1 MMRQDTHVLALEK
14 SVLFIGTLLLL
25 LAFLLIPMSY
35 KNISVGAGY
44 AWRANG
50 ALIKQ
55 SGADAI
61 YVIENGFKKLIPTM
75 TVFNALGYS
84 TGSITTVS
92 SDEMSVINT
101 GTDVSS
107 AFANTYRVIRQQS
120 TTALYRLLSS
130 TIGKFKRYITTMNI
144 FTLLGYDSGDVED
157 VTADEFSHYQ
167 TDSVNEV
174 TLPEFAKGELVKGAT
189 ADAVYV
195 VDEFGQLRHIT
206 SSTAFEAMGFSW
218 SDIQSLTQAAVDDM
232 DKGADIPES

>member
-1 MMRQDTHVLALEK
+1 MRQDTHTLALEK

-44 AWRANG
+44 SWRANG
-50 ALIKQ
+50 TLVKQ

-61 YVIENGFKKLIPTM
+61 YVIENGFKKLIPSM
-75 TVFNALGYS
+75 SVFNALGYS
-84 TGSITTVS
+84 TGNITTVS

-101 GTDVSS
+101 GSDVSS
-107 AFANTYRVIRQQS
+107 AFANTFRVIRQTS
-120 TTALYRLLSS
+120 TDALYRLVNR
-130 TIGKFKRYITTMNI
+130 IKRYIATMNI
-144 FTLLGYDSGDVED
+144 FTLLAYDSGDVED
-157 VTADEFSHYQ
+157 VTADEFSHYV

-195 VDEFGQLRHIT
+195 VDEFGALRHIT
-206 SSTAFEAMGFSW
+206 SADAFEAMGFSW
-218 SDIQSLTQAAVDDM
+218 SDIQTLTQAAVDDM